1 MAKTKTNGKL
11 LHRYKVL
18 RRIDVSERLP
28 SGETLTTVY
37 LPKEEGVEKPKA
49 IDAEALGIPSVLA
62 TDSGLSLVQL
72 RVDLSGEVVLSE
84 RPSLDLI
91 RSETLAPLTD
101 AEREALAKYLKG
113 RSARTITPILS

>member
-1 MAKTKTNGKL
+1 MAKANGKTK

-37 LPKEEGVEKPKA
+37 LPKEEGEKPKA

-62 TDSGLSLVQL
+62 TDTGLSLVQL
-72 RVDLSGEVVLSE
+72 RVNLSGEAVFSE

-91 RSETLAPLTD
+91 RSGTLEPLTD
-101 AEREALAKYLKG
+101 QEREALAKYLRG
-113 RSARTITPILS
+113 RSARTITPVLS